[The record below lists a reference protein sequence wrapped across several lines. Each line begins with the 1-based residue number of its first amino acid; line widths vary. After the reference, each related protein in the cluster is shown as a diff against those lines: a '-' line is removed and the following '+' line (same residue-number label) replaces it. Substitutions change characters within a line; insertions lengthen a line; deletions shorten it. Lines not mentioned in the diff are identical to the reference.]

1 MHLWFETDPF
11 CQSLLRSLADDS
23 HRLVTIPDE
32 EGTASSVF
40 ALDACDCKAVSVIA
54 AHADHLLSVTIIAG
68 SPCVGF
74 SRAKKGGKGID
85 DPESSKM
92 WIVPALHT
100 HLQKAIPAIPVGFI
114 LENVVMRDQS
124 FSGFVTWTM
133 KVDPTLTKAELVSPC
148 ARSRLIWSNIR
159 HEMSRCP
166 RITAA
171 QAVAPGWIPAFSLF
185 KDRAQFFGTFL
196 RPFDP
201 GRPQEYP
208 AQYPRMPL
216 SAYDANGLVIKDDL
230 LPSCIDYIKDR
241 LHAIHVAS
249 GDPRDP
255 KSLNFQLR
263 RDLCSWI
270 HREGGSK
277 SIRPLS
283 SAERLAC
290 LGFQT
295 LAAPDH
301 SSSFDE
307 QVPFLKA
314 SGNTFSV
321 PIFVGLLAPLSDFIN
336 GKSPSPVEHLSLDIL
351 DRESALASLGSLT
364 LNRNR

>member
-1 MHLWFETDPF
+1 
-11 CQSLLRSLADDS
+11 
-23 HRLVTIPDE
+23 
-32 EGTASSVF
+32 
-40 ALDACDCKAVSVIA
+40 
-54 AHADHLLSVTIIAG
+54 
-68 SPCVGF
+68 
-74 SRAKKGGKGID
+74 
-85 DPESSKM
+85 
-92 WIVPALHT
+92 
-100 HLQKAIPAIPVGFI
+100 
-114 LENVVMRDQS
+114 MRVQS
-124 FSGFVTWTM
+124 FTVFVTSTM
-133 KVDPTLTKAELVSPC
+133 KADPTLTKAELVSPC

-159 HEMSRCP
+159 HEMSRCT
-166 RITAA
+166 RIASS
-171 QAVAPGWIPAFSLF
+171 QAIAPGWIPAFSLF

-196 RPFDP
+196 RPFDA

-230 LPSCIDYIKDR
+230 LPSCIEYIKDR

-255 KSLNFQLR
+255 KSLNFRLR

-290 LGFQT
+290 LGFKT
-295 LAAPDH
+295 LVAPDH

-336 GKSPSPVEHLSLDIL
+336 GKSPSPVERLSLDIL
-351 DRESALASLGSLT
+351 DRESALASLGSMT